1 MVSWLFHARIS
12 SERCCE
18 SVSSDLVAENCL
30 ELGRLVASQRG
41 CESMRLSLM
50 SLRTYMDLG
59 S

>member
-1 MVSWLFHARIS
+1 MVSWLFHVRTS

-30 ELGRLVASQRG
+30 ELGRPIASQRG
-41 CESMRLSLM
+41 RESMCLSFL